1 MGIFGG
7 LHVESNRGSVSGM
20 QAGIVEQS
28 VRTGASREVIE
39 NVSSDKSSSAL
50 QNLSAGDTITG
61 QMISREG
68 DVVQLLLSDETVIQA
83 KLDREMQMQ
92 PGQMIT
98 FTVKTTNNGNIAL
111 APLFTNT
118 TDMKTAAK
126 ALMNAGLSVNDG
138 NMKMVSS
145 MMKEGLPIGRDSLVY
160 MKGQSALFPT
170 ADVTNLVQM
179 HRMGIPMT
187 EQNVE
192 QFSAYKNYEHQVLDA
207 ANHIGELVGDTLG
220 EMVSANPSEAVAFFD
235 TILELMTENNST
247 VAGDAA
253 TMTNLENAYLVND
266 YAASIASD
274 ENNNFMPG
282 EEATK
287 VASDKAQD
295 IAPGNLQNG
304 SSEINAVVTGQVQN
318 ASAQDTD
325 ATIAMLKAIMQQGNT
340 AFMSDEQMGQARATG
355 QPGEAALQETQIHP
369 DGSVMQSGGTNSV
382 QETMEQLLRDLEAY
396 TSQNDTAKQLVEDF
410 ARGNISGADLLKHL
424 KQECKDPA
432 QFRALLSNH
441 GVQKLLGKSLTD
453 AWKLTAEQTSS
464 KTEVKELY
472 RRMEEQ
478 TRQIMDTL
486 QASAKADSPLAS
498 AVTKLQNNL
507 DFMNQLNQMFPY
519 VQLPLSLSGSEA
531 HGELYVYTNK
541 KNLAKENGSVSALLH
556 LDMEHLGTVDVMV
569 RMNSEQHVNTNFMV
583 ASEAV
588 LDLIESHLDELT
600 ARLNKRGYHMET
612 SCSLQEED
620 GSVMDKMIEQDRPIS
635 VISTTAF
642 DARA

>member
-7 LHVESNRGSVSGM
+7 LHVESNRESVSGM
-20 QAGIVEQS
+20 QAGTAEQS

-98 FTVKTTNNGNIAL
+98 FTVKTSNNGTIAL

-235 TILELMTENNST
+235 TILELLTENNST

-266 YAASIASD
+266 DAASLASD
-274 ENNNFMPG
+274 ENNNLMSG
-282 EEATK
+282 AEAAK
-287 VASDKAQD
+287 VASDK
-295 IAPGNLQNG
+295 
-304 SSEINAVVTGQVQN
+304 
-318 ASAQDTD
+318 AQDTD
-325 ATIAMLKAIMQQGNT
+325 ATIAMLKAIMQQGDT
-340 AFMSDEQMGQARATG
+340 TSMPDEQLGQARATG
-355 QPGEAALQETQIHP
+355 QPGEAALQEIQVHP
-369 DGSVMQSGGTNSV
+369 DGNVMQSGGTNSV
-382 QETMEQLLRDLEAY
+382 QETMEQLIRDLEAF
-396 TSQNDTAKQLVEDF
+396 TVQNDAAKSLVEAF
-410 ARGNISGADLLKHL
+410 AKGNISGAELLKHL

-432 QFRALLSNH
+432 QFRALLSNQ

-464 KTEVKELY
+464 KAEVKELY

-486 QASAKADSPLAS
+486 QASAKADSPLAG
-498 AVTKLQNNL
+498 AVTRLQNNL

-541 KNLAKENGSVSALLH
+541 KNLAKENGTVSALLH

-569 RMNSEQHVNTNFMV
+569 RMNSEQYVNTNFMV
-583 ASEAV
+583 ASEEV
-588 LDLIESHLDELT
+588 LDLIEAHLDELT

>member
-20 QAGIVEQS
+20 QAGTAEQS

-98 FTVKTTNNGNIAL
+98 FTVKTSNNGTIAL

-220 EMVSANPSEAVAFFD
+220 EMVSANPSEAVVFFD
-235 TILELMTENNST
+235 TILALLTEKNST

-253 TMTNLENAYLVND
+253 PMTNLENAYLVND
-266 YAASIASD
+266 DAASLASD
-274 ENNNFMPG
+274 ENNNLMSG
-282 EEATK
+282 AEAAK
-287 VASDKAQD
+287 VASDK
-295 IAPGNLQNG
+295 
-304 SSEINAVVTGQVQN
+304 
-318 ASAQDTD
+318 AQDTD
-325 ATIAMLKAIMQQGNT
+325 ATIAMLKAIMQQSDT
-340 AFMSDEQMGQARATG
+340 TSMPDEQLGQARATG

-382 QETMEQLLRDLEAY
+382 QETMEQLIRDLDAFAA
-396 TSQNDTAKQLVEDF
+396 QNDAAKSLVEAF
-410 ARGNISGADLLKHL
+410 AKGNISGAELLKHL

-432 QFRALLSNH
+432 QFRALLSNQ

-464 KTEVKELY
+464 KAEVKELY

-486 QASAKADSPLAS
+486 QASAKADSPLAG
-498 AVTKLQNNL
+498 AVTRLQNNL

-541 KNLAKENGSVSALLH
+541 KNLAKENGTVSALLH

-583 ASEAV
+583 ASEEV
-588 LDLIESHLDELT
+588 LDLIEAHLDELT

>member
-1 MGIFGG
+1 M
-7 LHVESNRGSVSGM
+7 
-20 QAGIVEQS
+20 
-28 VRTGASREVIE
+28 
-39 NVSSDKSSSAL
+39 

-98 FTVKTTNNGNIAL
+98 FTVKTSNNGTIAL

-235 TILELMTENNST
+235 TILELLTESNST

-266 YAASIASD
+266 DAASLASD
-274 ENNNFMPG
+274 ENNNLMSG
-282 EEATK
+282 AEAAK
-287 VASDKAQD
+287 VASDK
-295 IAPGNLQNG
+295 
-304 SSEINAVVTGQVQN
+304 
-318 ASAQDTD
+318 AQDTD
-325 ATIAMLKAIMQQGNT
+325 ATIAMLKAIMQQGDT
-340 AFMSDEQMGQARATG
+340 TSMPDEQLGQARATG

-382 QETMEQLLRDLEAY
+382 QETMEQLIRDLDAFTE
-396 TSQNDTAKQLVEDF
+396 QN
-410 ARGNISGADLLKHL
+410 
-424 KQECKDPA
+424 
-432 QFRALLSNH
+432 
-441 GVQKLLGKSLTD
+441 
-453 AWKLTAEQTSS
+453 
-464 KTEVKELY
+464 
-472 RRMEEQ
+472 
-478 TRQIMDTL
+478 
-486 QASAKADSPLAS
+486 
-498 AVTKLQNNL
+498 
-507 DFMNQLNQMFPY
+507 
-519 VQLPLSLSGSEA
+519 
-531 HGELYVYTNK
+531 
-541 KNLAKENGSVSALLH
+541 
-556 LDMEHLGTVDVMV
+556 
-569 RMNSEQHVNTNFMV
+569 
-583 ASEAV
+583 
-588 LDLIESHLDELT
+588 
-600 ARLNKRGYHMET
+600 
-612 SCSLQEED
+612 
-620 GSVMDKMIEQDRPIS
+620 
-635 VISTTAF
+635 
-642 DARA
+642 

>member
-20 QAGIVEQS
+20 QAGTAEQS

-98 FTVKTTNNGNIAL
+98 FTVKTSNNGTIAL

-235 TILELMTENNST
+235 AILELLTESNST

-253 TMTNLENAYLVND
+253 PMTNLENAYLVND
-266 YAASIASD
+266 DAASLASD
-274 ENNNFMPG
+274 ENNNLMSG
-282 EEATK
+282 AEAAK
-287 VASDKAQD
+287 VASDK
-295 IAPGNLQNG
+295 
-304 SSEINAVVTGQVQN
+304 
-318 ASAQDTD
+318 AQDTD
-325 ATIAMLKAIMQQGNT
+325 ATIAMLKAIMQQGDT
-340 AFMSDEQMGQARATG
+340 TSMPDEQLGQARATG
-355 QPGEAALQETQIHP
+355 QPGEATLQETQIHP

-382 QETMEQLLRDLEAY
+382 QETMEQLIRDLDAF
-396 TSQNDTAKQLVEDF
+396 TAQNDAAKSLVEAF
-410 ARGNISGADLLKHL
+410 AKGNISGAELLKHL

-432 QFRALLSNH
+432 QFRALLSNQ

-464 KTEVKELY
+464 KAEVKELY

-486 QASAKADSPLAS
+486 QAGAKADSPLAG
-498 AVTKLQNNL
+498 AVTRLQNNL

-519 VQLPLSLSGSEA
+519 VQLPLSLSGSDA

-541 KNLAKENGSVSALLH
+541 KNLAKENGTVSALLH

-583 ASEAV
+583 ASEEV
-588 LDLIESHLDELT
+588 LDLIEAHLDELT

>member
-20 QAGIVEQS
+20 QAGTVEQS
-28 VRTGASREVIE
+28 VRTGASREVVE

-98 FTVKTTNNGNIAL
+98 FTVKTSNNGTIAL

-235 TILELMTENNST
+235 TILELLTESNST

-266 YAASIASD
+266 DAASLASD
-274 ENNNFMPG
+274 ENNNLMSG
-282 EEATK
+282 AEAAK
-287 VASDKAQD
+287 VASDK
-295 IAPGNLQNG
+295 
-304 SSEINAVVTGQVQN
+304 
-318 ASAQDTD
+318 AQDTD
-325 ATIAMLKAIMQQGNT
+325 ATIAMLKAIMQQGDT
-340 AFMSDEQMGQARATG
+340 TSMPDEQLGQARATG
-355 QPGEAALQETQIHP
+355 QPGEATLQETQIHP

-382 QETMEQLLRDLEAY
+382 QETMEQLIRDLEAF
-396 TSQNDTAKQLVEDF
+396 TAQNDAAKSLVEAF
-410 ARGNISGADLLKHL
+410 AKGNISGAELLKHL

-432 QFRALLSNH
+432 QFRALLSNQ

-464 KTEVKELY
+464 KAEVKELY

-486 QASAKADSPLAS
+486 QASAKADSPLAG
-498 AVTKLQNNL
+498 AVTRLQNNL

-519 VQLPLSLSGSEA
+519 VQLPLSLSGSDA

-541 KNLAKENGSVSALLH
+541 KNLAKENGTVSALLH

-583 ASEAV
+583 ASEEV
-588 LDLIESHLDELT
+588 LDLIEAHLDELT

>member
-20 QAGIVEQS
+20 QAGTAEQS

-98 FTVKTTNNGNIAL
+98 FTVKTSNNGTIAL

-235 TILELMTENNST
+235 AILELLTESNST

-253 TMTNLENAYLVND
+253 PMTNLENAYLVND
-266 YAASIASD
+266 DAASLASD
-274 ENNNFMPG
+274 ENNNLMSG
-282 EEATK
+282 AEAAK
-287 VASDKAQD
+287 VASDK
-295 IAPGNLQNG
+295 
-304 SSEINAVVTGQVQN
+304 
-318 ASAQDTD
+318 AQDTD
-325 ATIAMLKAIMQQGNT
+325 ATIAMLKAIMQQGDT
-340 AFMSDEQMGQARATG
+340 TSMPDEQLGQARETG
-355 QPGEAALQETQIHP
+355 QPGEATLQETQIHP

-382 QETMEQLLRDLEAY
+382 QETMEQLIRDLEAF
-396 TSQNDTAKQLVEDF
+396 TAQNDAAKSLVEAF
-410 ARGNISGADLLKHL
+410 AKGNISGAELLKHL

-432 QFRALLSNH
+432 QFRALLSNQ

-464 KTEVKELY
+464 KAEVKELY

-486 QASAKADSPLAS
+486 QASAKADSPLAG
-498 AVTKLQNNL
+498 AVTRLQNNL

-541 KNLAKENGSVSALLH
+541 KNLAKENGTVSALLH

-583 ASEAV
+583 ASEEV
-588 LDLIESHLDELT
+588 LDLIEAHLDELT

>member
-20 QAGIVEQS
+20 QAGTAEQS

-98 FTVKTTNNGNIAL
+98 FTVKTSNNGTIAL

-235 TILELMTENNST
+235 AILALLTEKNST

-253 TMTNLENAYLVND
+253 PMTNLENAYLVND
-266 YAASIASD
+266 DAASLASD
-274 ENNNFMPG
+274 ENNNLMSG
-282 EEATK
+282 AEAAK
-287 VASDKAQD
+287 VASDK
-295 IAPGNLQNG
+295 
-304 SSEINAVVTGQVQN
+304 
-318 ASAQDTD
+318 AQDTD
-325 ATIAMLKAIMQQGNT
+325 ATIAMLKAIMQQGDT
-340 AFMSDEQMGQARATG
+340 TSMPDEQLGQARATG
-355 QPGEAALQETQIHP
+355 QPGEATLQETQIHP

-382 QETMEQLLRDLEAY
+382 QETMEQLIRDFEAF
-396 TSQNDTAKQLVEDF
+396 TVQNDAAKSLVEAF
-410 ARGNISGADLLKHL
+410 AKGNISGAELLKHL
-424 KQECKDPA
+424 NQECKDPA
-432 QFRALLSNH
+432 QFRALISNQ

-464 KTEVKELY
+464 KAEVKELY

-486 QASAKADSPLAS
+486 QAGAKADSPLAG
-498 AVTKLQNNL
+498 AVTRLQNNL

-519 VQLPLSLSGSEA
+519 VQLPLSLSGSDA

-541 KNLAKENGSVSALLH
+541 KNLAKENGTVSALLH

-583 ASEAV
+583 ASEEV
-588 LDLIESHLDELT
+588 LDLIEAHLDELT

>member
-20 QAGIVEQS
+20 QAGTAEQS

-83 KLDREMQMQ
+83 KLDREMQML

-98 FTVKTTNNGNIAL
+98 FTVKTSNNGTIAL

-220 EMVSANPSEAVAFFD
+220 EMVSANPSEAVVFFD
-235 TILELMTENNST
+235 TILALLTEKNST

-253 TMTNLENAYLVND
+253 PMTNLENAYLVND
-266 YAASIASD
+266 DAASLASD
-274 ENNNFMPG
+274 ENNNLISG
-282 EEATK
+282 AEAAK
-287 VASDKAQD
+287 VASDK
-295 IAPGNLQNG
+295 
-304 SSEINAVVTGQVQN
+304 
-318 ASAQDTD
+318 AQDTD
-325 ATIAMLKAIMQQGNT
+325 ATIAMLKAIMQQGDT
-340 AFMSDEQMGQARATG
+340 TSMPDEQLGQARATG
-355 QPGEAALQETQIHP
+355 QPGEATSQETQIHP

-382 QETMEQLLRDLEAY
+382 QETMEQLIRDLEAF
-396 TSQNDTAKQLVEDF
+396 TVQNDAAKSLVEAF
-410 ARGNISGADLLKHL
+410 AKGNISGAELLKHL

-432 QFRALLSNH
+432 QFRALLSNQ

-464 KTEVKELY
+464 KAEVKELY

-486 QASAKADSPLAS
+486 QASAKADSPLAG
-498 AVTKLQNNL
+498 AVTRLQNNL

-541 KNLAKENGSVSALLH
+541 KNLAKENGTVSALLH

-569 RMNSEQHVNTNFMV
+569 RMNSEQYVNTNFMV
-583 ASEAV
+583 ASEEV
-588 LDLIESHLDELT
+588 LDLIEAHLDELT

>member
-20 QAGIVEQS
+20 QAGTVEQP

-98 FTVKTTNNGNIAL
+98 FTVKTSNNGTIAL

-179 HRMGIPMT
+179 HRMGIPLT

-253 TMTNLENAYLVND
+253 PMTNLENAYLVND
-266 YAASIASD
+266 DAASLASD
-274 ENNNFMPG
+274 ENNNLMSG
-282 EEATK
+282 AEAAK
-287 VASDKAQD
+287 VASDK
-295 IAPGNLQNG
+295 
-304 SSEINAVVTGQVQN
+304 
-318 ASAQDTD
+318 AQDTD
-325 ATIAMLKAIMQQGNT
+325 ATIAMLKAIMQQGDT
-340 AFMSDEQMGQARATG
+340 TSMPDEQLGQARAMG
-355 QPGEAALQETQIHP
+355 QPGEATLQETQIHP

-382 QETMEQLLRDLEAY
+382 QETMEQLIRDLEAF
-396 TSQNDTAKQLVEDF
+396 TAQNDAAKSLVEAF
-410 ARGNISGADLLKHL
+410 AKGNISGAELLKHL
-424 KQECKDPA
+424 NQECKDPA
-432 QFRALLSNH
+432 QFRALLSNQ

-464 KTEVKELY
+464 KAEVKELY

-486 QASAKADSPLAS
+486 QASAKADSPLAG
-498 AVTKLQNNL
+498 AVTRLQNNL

-541 KNLAKENGSVSALLH
+541 KNLAKENGTVSALLH

>member
-20 QAGIVEQS
+20 QAGTAEQS

-98 FTVKTTNNGNIAL
+98 FTVKTSNNGTIAL

-235 TILELMTENNST
+235 AILELLTESNST

-266 YAASIASD
+266 DAASLASD
-274 ENNNFMPG
+274 ENNNLMSG
-282 EEATK
+282 AEAAK
-287 VASDKAQD
+287 VASDK
-295 IAPGNLQNG
+295 
-304 SSEINAVVTGQVQN
+304 
-318 ASAQDTD
+318 AQDTD
-325 ATIAMLKAIMQQGNT
+325 ATIAMLKAIMQQGDT
-340 AFMSDEQMGQARATG
+340 TSMPDEQLGQARATG
-355 QPGEAALQETQIHP
+355 QPGEAALQETQVHP
-369 DGSVMQSGGTNSV
+369 DSVMQSGGTNSV
-382 QETMEQLLRDLEAY
+382 QETMEQLIRDLEAF
-396 TSQNDTAKQLVEDF
+396 TVQNDAAKSLVEAF
-410 ARGNISGADLLKHL
+410 AKGNISGAELLKHL

-432 QFRALLSNH
+432 QFRALLSNQ

-464 KTEVKELY
+464 KAEVKELY

-486 QASAKADSPLAS
+486 QAGAKADSPLAG
-498 AVTKLQNNL
+498 AVTRLQNNL

-541 KNLAKENGSVSALLH
+541 KNLAKENGTVSALLH

-583 ASEAV
+583 ASEEV
-588 LDLIESHLDELT
+588 LDLIEAHLDELT

>member
-20 QAGIVEQS
+20 QAGTAEQS

-98 FTVKTTNNGNIAL
+98 FTVKTSNNGTIAL

-235 TILELMTENNST
+235 AILELLTEKNST

-253 TMTNLENAYLVND
+253 PMTNLENAYLVND
-266 YAASIASD
+266 DAASLASD
-274 ENNNFMPG
+274 ENNNLMSG
-282 EEATK
+282 AEAAK
-287 VASDKAQD
+287 VASDK
-295 IAPGNLQNG
+295 
-304 SSEINAVVTGQVQN
+304 
-318 ASAQDTD
+318 AQDTD
-325 ATIAMLKAIMQQGNT
+325 ATIAMLKAIMQQGDT
-340 AFMSDEQMGQARATG
+340 TSMPDEQLGQARATG
-355 QPGEAALQETQIHP
+355 QPGEATLQETQIHP

-382 QETMEQLLRDLEAY
+382 QETMEQLIRDLDAFAA
-396 TSQNDTAKQLVEDF
+396 QNDAAKSLVEAF
-410 ARGNISGADLLKHL
+410 AKGNISGAELLKHL

-432 QFRALLSNH
+432 QFRALLSNQ

-464 KTEVKELY
+464 KAEVKELY

-486 QASAKADSPLAS
+486 QASAKADSPLAG
-498 AVTKLQNNL
+498 AVTRLQNNL

-541 KNLAKENGSVSALLH
+541 KNLAKENGTVSALLH

-569 RMNSEQHVNTNFMV
+569 RMNSEQYVNTNFMV
-583 ASEAV
+583 ASEEV
-588 LDLIESHLDELT
+588 LDLIEAHLDELT

>member
-20 QAGIVEQS
+20 QAGTAEQS

-98 FTVKTTNNGNIAL
+98 FTVKTSNNGTIAL

-235 TILELMTENNST
+235 AILELLTEKNST

-253 TMTNLENAYLVND
+253 PMTNLENAYLVND
-266 YAASIASD
+266 DAASLASD
-274 ENNNFMPG
+274 ENNNLMSG
-282 EEATK
+282 AEAAK
-287 VASDKAQD
+287 VASDK
-295 IAPGNLQNG
+295 
-304 SSEINAVVTGQVQN
+304 
-318 ASAQDTD
+318 AQDTD
-325 ATIAMLKAIMQQGNT
+325 ATIAMLKAIMQQGDT
-340 AFMSDEQMGQARATG
+340 TSMPDEQLGQARATG

-382 QETMEQLLRDLEAY
+382 QETMEQLIRDLDAF
-396 TSQNDTAKQLVEDF
+396 TAQNDAAKSLVEAF
-410 ARGNISGADLLKHL
+410 AKGNISGAELLKHL

-432 QFRALLSNH
+432 QFRALLSNQ

-464 KTEVKELY
+464 KAEVKELY

-486 QASAKADSPLAS
+486 QASAKADSPLAG
-498 AVTKLQNNL
+498 AVTRLQNNL

-541 KNLAKENGSVSALLH
+541 KNLAKENGTVSALLH

-569 RMNSEQHVNTNFMV
+569 RMNSEQYVNTNFMV
-583 ASEAV
+583 ASEEV
-588 LDLIESHLDELT
+588 LDLIEAHLDELT

>member
-20 QAGIVEQS
+20 QAGTAEQS

-98 FTVKTTNNGNIAL
+98 FTVKTSNNGTIAL

-220 EMVSANPSEAVAFFD
+220 EMVSANLSEAVAFFD
-235 TILELMTENNST
+235 AILELLTESNST

-253 TMTNLENAYLVND
+253 PMTNLENAYLVND
-266 YAASIASD
+266 DAASLASD
-274 ENNNFMPG
+274 ENNNLMSG
-282 EEATK
+282 AEAAK
-287 VASDKAQD
+287 VASDK
-295 IAPGNLQNG
+295 
-304 SSEINAVVTGQVQN
+304 
-318 ASAQDTD
+318 AQDTD
-325 ATIAMLKAIMQQGNT
+325 ATIAMLKAIMQQGDT
-340 AFMSDEQMGQARATG
+340 TSMPDEQLGQARATG
-355 QPGEAALQETQIHP
+355 QPGEATLQETQIHP

-382 QETMEQLLRDLEAY
+382 QETMEQLIRDLVAF
-396 TSQNDTAKQLVEDF
+396 TAQNDAAKSLVEAF
-410 ARGNISGADLLKHL
+410 AKGNISGAELLKHL

-432 QFRALLSNH
+432 QFRALLSNQ

-464 KTEVKELY
+464 KAEVKELY

-486 QASAKADSPLAS
+486 QAGAKADSPLAG
-498 AVTKLQNNL
+498 AVTRLQNNL

-541 KNLAKENGSVSALLH
+541 KNLAKENGTVSALLH

-569 RMNSEQHVNTNFMV
+569 RMNSEQYVNTNFMV
-583 ASEAV
+583 ASEEV
-588 LDLIESHLDELT
+588 LDLIEAHLDELT

>member
-20 QAGIVEQS
+20 QAGTAEQS

-98 FTVKTTNNGNIAL
+98 FTVKTSNNGTIAL

-235 TILELMTENNST
+235 AILELLMEKNST

-253 TMTNLENAYLVND
+253 PMTNLENAYLVND
-266 YAASIASD
+266 DAASLASD
-274 ENNNFMPG
+274 ENNNLMSG
-282 EEATK
+282 AEAAK
-287 VASDKAQD
+287 VASDK
-295 IAPGNLQNG
+295 
-304 SSEINAVVTGQVQN
+304 
-318 ASAQDTD
+318 AQDTD
-325 ATIAMLKAIMQQGNT
+325 ATIAMLKAIMQQGDT
-340 AFMSDEQMGQARATG
+340 TSMPDEQLGQARATG

-382 QETMEQLLRDLEAY
+382 QETMEQLIRDLDAF
-396 TSQNDTAKQLVEDF
+396 TAQNDAAKSLVEAF
-410 ARGNISGADLLKHL
+410 AKGNISGAELLKHL

-432 QFRALLSNH
+432 QFRALLSNQ

-464 KTEVKELY
+464 KAEVKELY

-486 QASAKADSPLAS
+486 QAGAKADSPLAG
-498 AVTKLQNNL
+498 AVTRLQNNL

-519 VQLPLSLSGSEA
+519 VQLPLSLSGSDA

-541 KNLAKENGSVSALLH
+541 KNLAKENGMVSALLH

-583 ASEAV
+583 ASEEV
-588 LDLIESHLDELT
+588 LDLIEAHLDELT

>member
-1 MGIFGG
+1 MGILGG
-7 LHVESNRGSVSGM
+7 IHTESHTVSMGTTNPGSL
-20 QAGIVEQS
+20 EQS
-28 VRTGASREVIE
+28 ADIRNSQGVFDPASAE
-39 NVSSDKSSSAL
+39 KAQAL
-50 QNLSAGDTITG
+50 LRNLSSGDTITG
-61 QMISREG
+61 QMIAREG

-92 PGQMIT
+92 PGQLIT
-98 FTVKTTNNGNIAL
+98 FTVKNTSNGNIAL

-126 ALMNAGLSVNDG
+126 ALMNAGLSVNNG

-145 MMKEGLPIGRDSLVY
+145 MMEEGMPIGRDSLVY
-160 MKGQSALFPT
+160 MKGRSALFST

-192 QFSAYKNYEHQVLDA
+192 QFSAYKNYEHQILDA
-207 ANHIGELVGDTLG
+207 ANHIGELVSDTLG
-220 EMVSANPSEAVAFFD
+220 EMVSSNPSEALVFFD
-235 TILELMTENNST
+235 TIL
-247 VAGDAA
+247 D
-253 TMTNLENAYLVND
+253 LV
-266 YAASIASD
+266 
-274 ENNNFMPG
+274 MG
-282 EEATK
+282 K
-287 VASDKAQD
+287 
-295 IAPGNLQNG
+295 GNLISGEDTVFAGEGQGVEVTWQN
-304 SSEINAVVTGQVQN
+304 ELAQN
-318 ASAQDTD
+318 ADARNATAQNTD
-325 ATIAMLKAIMQQGNT
+325 ATLAMLKKLMGENDSVAMLDNLMGSEGKEGKQGELSLQGELT
-340 AFMSDEQMGQARATG
+340 HQA
-355 QPGEAALQETQIHP
+355 
-369 DGSVMQSGGTNSV
+369 GSVMESGVSDKTQGLIGQLIQDLEVYTGQNAASK
-382 QETMEQLLRDLEAY
+382 QLLEAF
-396 TSQNDTAKQLVEDF
+396 AK
-410 ARGNISGADLLKHL
+410 GNFSGAKLLKNL
-424 KQECKDPA
+424 QQECKDPE
-432 QFRALLSNH
+432 QLKELLSNK
-441 GVQKLLGKSLTD
+441 GVQKLLGKALTD

-464 KTEVKELY
+464 KAEVKELY

-486 QASAKADSPLAS
+486 QAGAKADSPLAN
-498 AVTKLQNNL
+498 AVNRLQNNL

-541 KNLAKENGSVSALLH
+541 KNLAKENGAVSALLH

-583 ASEAV
+583 ESEEV
-588 LDLIESHLDELT
+588 LDLIEAHLDELT

-612 SCSLQEED
+612 SCSLQED
-620 GSVMDKMIEQDRPIS
+620 GGSVMDKMIEQDRPIS

>member
-1 MGIFGG
+1 MGILGG
-7 LHVESNRGSVSGM
+7 IHTESHTVSMGTTNPGSL
-20 QAGIVEQS
+20 EQS
-28 VRTGASREVIE
+28 ADIRNSQGVFDPASAEKAQVLLR
-39 NVSSDKSSSAL
+39 
-50 QNLSAGDTITG
+50 NLSSGDTITG
-61 QMISREG
+61 QMIAREG

-92 PGQMIT
+92 PGQLIT
-98 FTVKTTNNGNIAL
+98 FTVKNTSNGNIAL

-126 ALMNAGLSVNDG
+126 ALMNAGLSVNNG

-145 MMKEGLPIGRDSLVY
+145 MMEEGMPIGRDSLVY
-160 MKGQSALFPT
+160 MKGQSALFST

-192 QFSAYKNYEHQVLDA
+192 QFSAYKNYEHQILDA
-207 ANHIGELVGDTLG
+207 ANHIGELVSDTLG
-220 EMVSANPSEAVAFFD
+220 EMVSSNPSEALVFFD
-235 TILELMTENNST
+235 TIL
-247 VAGDAA
+247 D
-253 TMTNLENAYLVND
+253 LVT
-266 YAASIASD
+266 
-274 ENNNFMPG
+274 G
-282 EEATK
+282 K
-287 VASDKAQD
+287 
-295 IAPGNLQNG
+295 GNLISGEDTVSAGEGQGVDVTWQN
-304 SSEINAVVTGQVQN
+304 ELAQN
-318 ASAQDTD
+318 ADARNATAQNTD
-325 ATIAMLKAIMQQGNT
+325 ATLAMLKKLMGENDSVAMLDNLMGSEGKEGKQGELSLQGELT
-340 AFMSDEQMGQARATG
+340 HQA
-355 QPGEAALQETQIHP
+355 
-369 DGSVMQSGGTNSV
+369 GSVMESGVSDKTQGLIGQLIQDLEVYTGQNAASK
-382 QETMEQLLRDLEAY
+382 QLLEAF
-396 TSQNDTAKQLVEDF
+396 AK
-410 ARGNISGADLLKHL
+410 GNFSGAKLLKHL
-424 KQECKDPA
+424 QQECKDPE
-432 QFRALLSNH
+432 QLKELLSNK
-441 GVQKLLGKSLTD
+441 GVQKLLGKALTD

-464 KTEVKELY
+464 KAEVKELY

-486 QASAKADSPLAS
+486 QAGAKADSPLAN
-498 AVTKLQNNL
+498 AVNRLQNNL

-541 KNLAKENGSVSALLH
+541 KNLAKENGAVSALLH

-583 ASEAV
+583 ESEEV
-588 LDLIESHLDELT
+588 LDLIEAHLDELT

-612 SCSLQEED
+612 SCSLQED
-620 GSVMDKMIEQDRPIS
+620 SSSVMDKMIEQDRPIS

>member
-20 QAGIVEQS
+20 QAGTAEQS

-98 FTVKTTNNGNIAL
+98 FTVKTSNNGTIAL

-235 TILELMTENNST
+235 TILELLTENNST

-266 YAASIASD
+266 DAASLASD
-274 ENNNFMPG
+274 ENNNLMSG
-282 EEATK
+282 AEAAK
-287 VASDKAQD
+287 VASDK
-295 IAPGNLQNG
+295 
-304 SSEINAVVTGQVQN
+304 
-318 ASAQDTD
+318 AQDTD
-325 ATIAMLKAIMQQGNT
+325 ATIAMLKAIMQQGDT
-340 AFMSDEQMGQARATG
+340 TSMPDEQLGQARATG
-355 QPGEAALQETQIHP
+355 QPGEAALQEIQVHP
-369 DGSVMQSGGTNSV
+369 DGNVMQSGGTNSV
-382 QETMEQLLRDLEAY
+382 QETMEQLIRDLEAF
-396 TSQNDTAKQLVEDF
+396 TVQNDAAKSLVEAF
-410 ARGNISGADLLKHL
+410 AKGNISGAELLKHL

-432 QFRALLSNH
+432 QFRALLSNQ

-464 KTEVKELY
+464 KAEVKELY

-498 AVTKLQNNL
+498 AVTRLQNNL

-541 KNLAKENGSVSALLH
+541 KNLAKENGTVSALLH

-569 RMNSEQHVNTNFMV
+569 RMNSEQYVNTNFMV
-583 ASEAV
+583 ASEEV
-588 LDLIESHLDELT
+588 LDLIEAHLDELT

>member
-7 LHVESNRGSVSGM
+7 LHVESNRESVSGM
-20 QAGIVEQS
+20 QAGTAEQS

-39 NVSSDKSSSAL
+39 TVSSDKSSSAL

-98 FTVKTTNNGNIAL
+98 FTVKTSNNGTIAL

-160 MKGQSALFPT
+160 MKGQSVLFPT

-235 TILELMTENNST
+235 TILELLTEKNST

-266 YAASIASD
+266 DAASLASD
-274 ENNNFMPG
+274 ENNNLMSG
-282 EEATK
+282 AEAAK
-287 VASDKAQD
+287 VASDK
-295 IAPGNLQNG
+295 
-304 SSEINAVVTGQVQN
+304 
-318 ASAQDTD
+318 AQDTD
-325 ATIAMLKAIMQQGNT
+325 ATIAMLKAIMQQGDT
-340 AFMSDEQMGQARATG
+340 TSMPDEQLGQARATG
-355 QPGEAALQETQIHP
+355 QPGEAALQEIQVHT
-369 DGSVMQSGGTNSV
+369 DGNVMQSGGTNSV
-382 QETMEQLLRDLEAY
+382 QETMEQLIRDLEAF
-396 TSQNDTAKQLVEDF
+396 TVQNDAAKSLVEAF
-410 ARGNISGADLLKHL
+410 AKGNISGAELLKHL

-432 QFRALLSNH
+432 QFRALLSNQ

-464 KTEVKELY
+464 KAEVKELY

-486 QASAKADSPLAS
+486 QASAKADSPLAG
-498 AVTKLQNNL
+498 AVTRLQNNL

-541 KNLAKENGSVSALLH
+541 KNLAKENGTVSALLH

-569 RMNSEQHVNTNFMV
+569 RMNSEQYVNTNFMV
-583 ASEAV
+583 ASEEV
-588 LDLIESHLDELT
+588 LDLIEAHLDELT

>member
-20 QAGIVEQS
+20 QAGTAEQS

-39 NVSSDKSSSAL
+39 TVSSDKSSSAL

-83 KLDREMQMQ
+83 KLDREMQML

-98 FTVKTTNNGNIAL
+98 FTVKTSNNGTIAL

-235 TILELMTENNST
+235 TILELLTEKNST

-266 YAASIASD
+266 DAASLASD
-274 ENNNFMPG
+274 ENNNLMSG
-282 EEATK
+282 AEAAK
-287 VASDKAQD
+287 VASDK
-295 IAPGNLQNG
+295 
-304 SSEINAVVTGQVQN
+304 
-318 ASAQDTD
+318 AQDTD
-325 ATIAMLKAIMQQGNT
+325 ATIAMLKAIMQQGDT
-340 AFMSDEQMGQARATG
+340 TSMPDEQLGQARATG
-355 QPGEAALQETQIHP
+355 QPGEAALQEIQVHP
-369 DGSVMQSGGTNSV
+369 DGNVMQSGGTNSV
-382 QETMEQLLRDLEAY
+382 QETMEQLIRDLEAF
-396 TSQNDTAKQLVEDF
+396 TVQNDAAKSLVEAF
-410 ARGNISGADLLKHL
+410 AKGNISGAELLKHL

-432 QFRALLSNH
+432 QFRAL
-441 GVQKLLGKSLTD
+441 
-453 AWKLTAEQTSS
+453 
-464 KTEVKELY
+464 
-472 RRMEEQ
+472 
-478 TRQIMDTL
+478 
-486 QASAKADSPLAS
+486 
-498 AVTKLQNNL
+498 
-507 DFMNQLNQMFPY
+507 
-519 VQLPLSLSGSEA
+519 
-531 HGELYVYTNK
+531 
-541 KNLAKENGSVSALLH
+541 
-556 LDMEHLGTVDVMV
+556 
-569 RMNSEQHVNTNFMV
+569 
-583 ASEAV
+583 
-588 LDLIESHLDELT
+588 
-600 ARLNKRGYHMET
+600 
-612 SCSLQEED
+612 
-620 GSVMDKMIEQDRPIS
+620 
-635 VISTTAF
+635 
-642 DARA
+642 

>member
-20 QAGIVEQS
+20 QAGTVEQS

-98 FTVKTTNNGNIAL
+98 FTVKTSNNGTIAL

-220 EMVSANPSEAVAFFD
+220 EMVSANTSEAVAFFD
-235 TILELMTENNST
+235 TILELLTETNST

-253 TMTNLENAYLVND
+253 PMTNLENAYLVND
-266 YAASIASD
+266 DAASLASD
-274 ENNNFMPG
+274 ENNNLMSG
-282 EEATK
+282 AEAAK
-287 VASDKAQD
+287 VASDK
-295 IAPGNLQNG
+295 
-304 SSEINAVVTGQVQN
+304 
-318 ASAQDTD
+318 AQDTD
-325 ATIAMLKAIMQQGNT
+325 ATIAMLKAIMQQGDT
-340 AFMSDEQMGQARATG
+340 TSMPDEQLGQARATG

-382 QETMEQLLRDLEAY
+382 QETMKQLIRALEAF
-396 TSQNDTAKQLVEDF
+396 TAQNDAAKSLVEAF
-410 ARGNISGADLLKHL
+410 AKGNISGAELLKHL
-424 KQECKDPA
+424 NQECKDPA
-432 QFRALLSNH
+432 QFRALLSNQ

-464 KTEVKELY
+464 KAEVKELY

-486 QASAKADSPLAS
+486 QAGAKADSPLAG
-498 AVTKLQNNL
+498 AVTRLQNNL

-519 VQLPLSLSGSEA
+519 VQLPLSLSGSDA

-541 KNLAKENGSVSALLH
+541 KNLAKENGTVSALLH

-583 ASEAV
+583 ASEEV
-588 LDLIESHLDELT
+588 LDLIEAHLDELT

>member
-7 LHVESNRGSVSGM
+7 LHVESNRESVSGM
-20 QAGIVEQS
+20 QAGTAEQS

-39 NVSSDKSSSAL
+39 TVSSDKSSSAL

-98 FTVKTTNNGNIAL
+98 FTVKTSNNGTIAL

-235 TILELMTENNST
+235 TILELLTENNST

-266 YAASIASD
+266 DAASLASD
-274 ENNNFMPG
+274 ENNNLMSG
-282 EEATK
+282 AEAAK
-287 VASDKAQD
+287 VASDK
-295 IAPGNLQNG
+295 
-304 SSEINAVVTGQVQN
+304 
-318 ASAQDTD
+318 AQDTD
-325 ATIAMLKAIMQQGNT
+325 ATIAMLKAIMQQGDT
-340 AFMSDEQMGQARATG
+340 TSMPDEQLGQARATG
-355 QPGEAALQETQIHP
+355 QPGEAALQEIQVHP
-369 DGSVMQSGGTNSV
+369 DGNVMQSGGTNSV
-382 QETMEQLLRDLEAY
+382 QETMEQLIRDLEAF
-396 TSQNDTAKQLVEDF
+396 TVQNDAAKSLVEAF
-410 ARGNISGADLLKHL
+410 AKGNISGVELLKHL

-432 QFRALLSNH
+432 QFRALLSNQ

-464 KTEVKELY
+464 KAEVKELY

-486 QASAKADSPLAS
+486 QASAKADSPLAG
-498 AVTKLQNNL
+498 AVTRLQNNL

-541 KNLAKENGSVSALLH
+541 KNLAKENGTVSALLH

-569 RMNSEQHVNTNFMV
+569 RMNSEQYVNTNFMV
-583 ASEAV
+583 ASEEV
-588 LDLIESHLDELT
+588 LDLIEAHLDELT

>member
-20 QAGIVEQS
+20 QAGTAEQS

-98 FTVKTTNNGNIAL
+98 FTVKTSNNGTIAL

-160 MKGQSALFPT
+160 MKGQSVLFPT

-235 TILELMTENNST
+235 AILELLTESNST

-253 TMTNLENAYLVND
+253 PMTNLENAYLVND
-266 YAASIASD
+266 DAASLASD
-274 ENNNFMPG
+274 ENNNLMSG
-282 EEATK
+282 AEAAK
-287 VASDKAQD
+287 VASDK
-295 IAPGNLQNG
+295 
-304 SSEINAVVTGQVQN
+304 
-318 ASAQDTD
+318 AQDTD
-325 ATIAMLKAIMQQGNT
+325 ATIAMLKAIMQQGDT
-340 AFMSDEQMGQARATG
+340 TSMPDEQLGQARATG

-369 DGSVMQSGGTNSV
+369 DGSVMHSGGTNSV
-382 QETMEQLLRDLEAY
+382 QETMEQLIRDLDAFAA
-396 TSQNDTAKQLVEDF
+396 QNDAAKSLVEAF
-410 ARGNISGADLLKHL
+410 AKGNISGAELLKHL

-432 QFRALLSNH
+432 QFRALLSNQ

-464 KTEVKELY
+464 KAEVKELY

-486 QASAKADSPLAS
+486 QAGAKADSPLAG
-498 AVTKLQNNL
+498 AVTRLQNNL

-519 VQLPLSLSGSEA
+519 VQLPLALSGSEA

-541 KNLAKENGSVSALLH
+541 KNLAKENGTVSALLH

-583 ASEAV
+583 ASEEV
-588 LDLIESHLDELT
+588 LDLIEAHLDELT

>member
-20 QAGIVEQS
+20 QAGTAEQS

-98 FTVKTTNNGNIAL
+98 FTVKTSNNGTIAL

-235 TILELMTENNST
+235 TILELLTESNST

-266 YAASIASD
+266 DAASLASD
-274 ENNNFMPG
+274 ENNNLMSG
-282 EEATK
+282 AEAAK
-287 VASDKAQD
+287 VASDK
-295 IAPGNLQNG
+295 
-304 SSEINAVVTGQVQN
+304 
-318 ASAQDTD
+318 AQDTD
-325 ATIAMLKAIMQQGNT
+325 ATIAMLKAIMQQGDT
-340 AFMSDEQMGQARATG
+340 TSMPDEQLGQARATG
-355 QPGEAALQETQIHP
+355 QPGEATLQETQIHP

-382 QETMEQLLRDLEAY
+382 QETMEQLIRDLDAF
-396 TSQNDTAKQLVEDF
+396 TAQNDAAKSLVEAF
-410 ARGNISGADLLKHL
+410 AKGNISGAELLKHL

-432 QFRALLSNH
+432 QFRALLSNQ

-453 AWKLTAEQTSS
+453 AWKLTAEQISS
-464 KTEVKELY
+464 KAEVKELY

-486 QASAKADSPLAS
+486 QAGAKADSPLAG
-498 AVTKLQNNL
+498 AVTRLQNNL

-541 KNLAKENGSVSALLH
+541 KNLAKENGTVSALLH

-583 ASEAV
+583 ASEEV
-588 LDLIESHLDELT
+588 LDLIEAHLDELT

>member
-20 QAGIVEQS
+20 QAGTAEQS

-92 PGQMIT
+92 PGKMIT
-98 FTVKTTNNGNIAL
+98 FTVKTSNNGTIAL

-170 ADVTNLVQM
+170 ANVTNLVQM

-235 TILELMTENNST
+235 AILELLTEKNST

-253 TMTNLENAYLVND
+253 PMTNLENAYLVND
-266 YAASIASD
+266 DAASLASD
-274 ENNNFMPG
+274 ENNNLMSG
-282 EEATK
+282 AEAAK
-287 VASDKAQD
+287 VASDK
-295 IAPGNLQNG
+295 
-304 SSEINAVVTGQVQN
+304 
-318 ASAQDTD
+318 AQDTD
-325 ATIAMLKAIMQQGNT
+325 ATIAMLKAIMQQSDT
-340 AFMSDEQMGQARATG
+340 TSMPDEQLGQARATG

-369 DGSVMQSGGTNSV
+369 DGSVMHSGGTNSV
-382 QETMEQLLRDLEAY
+382 QETMEQLIRDLDAFAA
-396 TSQNDTAKQLVEDF
+396 QNDAAKSLVEAF
-410 ARGNISGADLLKHL
+410 AKGNISGAELLKHL

-432 QFRALLSNH
+432 QFRALLSNQ

-464 KTEVKELY
+464 KAEVKELY

-486 QASAKADSPLAS
+486 QAGAKADSPLAG
-498 AVTKLQNNL
+498 AVTRLQNNL

-541 KNLAKENGSVSALLH
+541 KNLAKENGTVSALLH

-583 ASEAV
+583 ASEEV
-588 LDLIESHLDELT
+588 LDLIEAHLDELT

>member
-20 QAGIVEQS
+20 QAGTAEQS

-98 FTVKTTNNGNIAL
+98 FTVKTSNNGTIAL

-207 ANHIGELVGDTLG
+207 ANHIGELVGDTIG
-220 EMVSANPSEAVAFFD
+220 EMVSANPSEAVVFFD
-235 TILELMTENNST
+235 TILALLTENNST

-253 TMTNLENAYLVND
+253 PMTNLENAYLVND
-266 YAASIASD
+266 DAASLASD
-274 ENNNFMPG
+274 ENNNLMSG
-282 EEATK
+282 AEAAK
-287 VASDKAQD
+287 VASDK
-295 IAPGNLQNG
+295 
-304 SSEINAVVTGQVQN
+304 
-318 ASAQDTD
+318 AQDTD
-325 ATIAMLKAIMQQGNT
+325 ATIAMLKAIMQQGDT
-340 AFMSDEQMGQARATG
+340 TSMPDEQLGQARATG

-382 QETMEQLLRDLEAY
+382 QETMEQLIRDLDAF
-396 TSQNDTAKQLVEDF
+396 TAQNDAAKSLVEAF
-410 ARGNISGADLLKHL
+410 AKGNISGAELLKHL

-432 QFRALLSNH
+432 QFRALLSNQ

-464 KTEVKELY
+464 KAEVKELY

-486 QASAKADSPLAS
+486 QASAKADSPLAG
-498 AVTKLQNNL
+498 AVTRLQNNL

-519 VQLPLSLSGSEA
+519 VQLPLSLSGSDA

-541 KNLAKENGSVSALLH
+541 KNLAKENGTVSALLH

-583 ASEAV
+583 ASEEV
-588 LDLIESHLDELT
+588 LDLIEAHLDELT

>member
-7 LHVESNRGSVSGM
+7 LHVESNRESVSGM
-20 QAGIVEQS
+20 QAGTAEQS

-98 FTVKTTNNGNIAL
+98 FTVKTSNNGTIAL

-235 TILELMTENNST
+235 TILELLTEKNST

-266 YAASIASD
+266 DAASLASD
-274 ENNNFMPG
+274 ENNNLMSG
-282 EEATK
+282 AEAAK
-287 VASDKAQD
+287 VASDK
-295 IAPGNLQNG
+295 
-304 SSEINAVVTGQVQN
+304 
-318 ASAQDTD
+318 AQDTD
-325 ATIAMLKAIMQQGNT
+325 ATIAMLKAIMQQGDT
-340 AFMSDEQMGQARATG
+340 TSMPDEQLGQARATG
-355 QPGEAALQETQIHP
+355 QPGEAALQEIQVHP
-369 DGSVMQSGGTNSV
+369 DGNVMQSGGTNSV
-382 QETMEQLLRDLEAY
+382 QETMEQLIRDLEAF
-396 TSQNDTAKQLVEDF
+396 TVQNDAAKSLVEAF
-410 ARGNISGADLLKHL
+410 AKGNISGAELLKHL

-432 QFRALLSNH
+432 QFRALLSNQ

-464 KTEVKELY
+464 KAEVKELY

-486 QASAKADSPLAS
+486 QASAKADSPLAG
-498 AVTKLQNNL
+498 AVTRLQNNL

-541 KNLAKENGSVSALLH
+541 KNLAKENGTVSALLH

-569 RMNSEQHVNTNFMV
+569 RMNSEQYVNTNFMV
-583 ASEAV
+583 ASEEV
-588 LDLIESHLDELT
+588 LDLIEAHLDELT

>member
-20 QAGIVEQS
+20 QAGTAEQS

-83 KLDREMQMQ
+83 KLDREMQML

-98 FTVKTTNNGNIAL
+98 FTVKTSNNGTIAL

-145 MMKEGLPIGRDSLVY
+145 MMKEGLPICRDSLIY

-220 EMVSANPSEAVAFFD
+220 EMVSANLSEAVAFFD
-235 TILELMTENNST
+235 TILALLTENNST

-253 TMTNLENAYLVND
+253 PMTNLENAYLVND
-266 YAASIASD
+266 DAASLASD
-274 ENNNFMPG
+274 ENNNLMSG
-282 EEATK
+282 AEAAK
-287 VASDKAQD
+287 VASDK
-295 IAPGNLQNG
+295 
-304 SSEINAVVTGQVQN
+304 
-318 ASAQDTD
+318 AQDTD
-325 ATIAMLKAIMQQGNT
+325 ATIAMLKAIMQQGDT
-340 AFMSDEQMGQARATG
+340 TSMPDEQLGQARAMG
-355 QPGEAALQETQIHP
+355 QPGEATLQETQIHP

-382 QETMEQLLRDLEAY
+382 QETMEQLIRDLEAF
-396 TSQNDTAKQLVEDF
+396 TVQNDAAKSLVEAF
-410 ARGNISGADLLKHL
+410 AKGNISGAELLKHL

-432 QFRALLSNH
+432 QFRALLSNQ

-464 KTEVKELY
+464 KAEVKELY

-486 QASAKADSPLAS
+486 QAGAKADSPLAG
-498 AVTKLQNNL
+498 AVTRLQNNL

-541 KNLAKENGSVSALLH
+541 KNLAKENGTVSALLH

-583 ASEAV
+583 ASEEV
-588 LDLIESHLDELT
+588 LDLIEAHLDELT

>member
-20 QAGIVEQS
+20 QAGTAEQS

-98 FTVKTTNNGNIAL
+98 FTVKTSNNGTIAL

-220 EMVSANPSEAVAFFD
+220 EMVSANPSEAVVFFD
-235 TILELMTENNST
+235 TILELLTEKNST

-253 TMTNLENAYLVND
+253 PMTNLENAYLVND
-266 YAASIASD
+266 DAASLASD
-274 ENNNFMPG
+274 ENNNLMSG
-282 EEATK
+282 AEAAK
-287 VASDKAQD
+287 VASDK
-295 IAPGNLQNG
+295 
-304 SSEINAVVTGQVQN
+304 
-318 ASAQDTD
+318 AQDTD
-325 ATIAMLKAIMQQGNT
+325 ATIAMLKAIMQQGDT
-340 AFMSDEQMGQARATG
+340 TSMPDEQLGQARATG

-382 QETMEQLLRDLEAY
+382 QETMEQLIRDLEAF
-396 TSQNDTAKQLVEDF
+396 TAQNDAAKSLVEAF
-410 ARGNISGADLLKHL
+410 AKGNISGAELLKHL

-432 QFRALLSNH
+432 QFRALLSNQ

-464 KTEVKELY
+464 KAEVKELY

-486 QASAKADSPLAS
+486 QASAKADSPLAG
-498 AVTKLQNNL
+498 AVTRLQNNL

-541 KNLAKENGSVSALLH
+541 KNLAKENGTVSALLH

-583 ASEAV
+583 ASEEV
-588 LDLIESHLDELT
+588 LDLIEAHLDELT

>member
-7 LHVESNRGSVSGM
+7 LHVESNRESVSGM
-20 QAGIVEQS
+20 QAGTAEQS

-98 FTVKTTNNGNIAL
+98 FTVKTSNNGTIAL

-170 ADVTNLVQM
+170 ANVTNLVQM

-235 TILELMTENNST
+235 TILALLTENNST

-253 TMTNLENAYLVND
+253 PMTNLENAYLVND
-266 YAASIASD
+266 DAASLASD
-274 ENNNFMPG
+274 ENNNLMSG
-282 EEATK
+282 AEAAK
-287 VASDKAQD
+287 VASDK
-295 IAPGNLQNG
+295 
-304 SSEINAVVTGQVQN
+304 
-318 ASAQDTD
+318 AQDTD
-325 ATIAMLKAIMQQGNT
+325 ATIAMLKAIMQQGDT
-340 AFMSDEQMGQARATG
+340 TSMPDEQLGQARATG

-382 QETMEQLLRDLEAY
+382 QETMEQLIRDLEAF
-396 TSQNDTAKQLVEDF
+396 TVQNDAAKSLVEAF
-410 ARGNISGADLLKHL
+410 AKGNISGAELLKHL

-432 QFRALLSNH
+432 QFRALLSNQ

-464 KTEVKELY
+464 KAEVKELY

-486 QASAKADSPLAS
+486 QASAKADSPLAG
-498 AVTKLQNNL
+498 AVTRLQNNL

-541 KNLAKENGSVSALLH
+541 KNLAKENGTVSALLH

-583 ASEAV
+583 ASEEV
-588 LDLIESHLDELT
+588 LDLIEAHLDELT

>member
-20 QAGIVEQS
+20 QAGTAEQS

-235 TILELMTENNST
+235 AILELLTEKNST

-253 TMTNLENAYLVND
+253 PMTNLENAYLVND
-266 YAASIASD
+266 DAASLASD
-274 ENNNFMPG
+274 ENNNLMSG
-282 EEATK
+282 AEAAK
-287 VASDKAQD
+287 VASDK
-295 IAPGNLQNG
+295 
-304 SSEINAVVTGQVQN
+304 
-318 ASAQDTD
+318 AQDTD
-325 ATIAMLKAIMQQGNT
+325 ATIAMLKAIMQQGDT
-340 AFMSDEQMGQARATG
+340 TSMPDEQLGQARATG

-382 QETMEQLLRDLEAY
+382 QETMEQLIRDLEAF
-396 TSQNDTAKQLVEDF
+396 TAQNDAAKSLVEAF
-410 ARGNISGADLLKHL
+410 AKGNISGAELLKHL

-432 QFRALLSNH
+432 QFRALLSNQ

-464 KTEVKELY
+464 KAEVKELY

-486 QASAKADSPLAS
+486 QASAKADSPLAG
-498 AVTKLQNNL
+498 AVTRLQNNL

-541 KNLAKENGSVSALLH
+541 KNLAKENGTVSALLH

-583 ASEAV
+583 ASEEV
-588 LDLIESHLDELT
+588 LDLIEAHLDELT

>member
-20 QAGIVEQS
+20 QAGTAEQS

-83 KLDREMQMQ
+83 KLDREMQML

-98 FTVKTTNNGNIAL
+98 FTVKTSNNGTIAL

-235 TILELMTENNST
+235 AILELLTEKNST

-253 TMTNLENAYLVND
+253 PMTNLENAYLVND
-266 YAASIASD
+266 DAASLASD
-274 ENNNFMPG
+274 ENNNLMSG
-282 EEATK
+282 AEAAK
-287 VASDKAQD
+287 VASDK
-295 IAPGNLQNG
+295 
-304 SSEINAVVTGQVQN
+304 
-318 ASAQDTD
+318 AQDTD
-325 ATIAMLKAIMQQGNT
+325 ATIAMLKAIMQQSDT
-340 AFMSDEQMGQARATG
+340 TSMPDEQLGQTRATG
-355 QPGEAALQETQIHP
+355 QPDEAALQETQIHP

-382 QETMEQLLRDLEAY
+382 QETMEQLIRDFEAF
-396 TSQNDTAKQLVEDF
+396 TVQNDAAKSLVEAF
-410 ARGNISGADLLKHL
+410 AKGNISGAELLKHL

-432 QFRALLSNH
+432 QFRALLSNQ

-464 KTEVKELY
+464 KAEVKELY

-486 QASAKADSPLAS
+486 QASAKADSPLAG
-498 AVTKLQNNL
+498 AVTRLQNNL

-519 VQLPLSLSGSEA
+519 VQLPLALSGSEA

-541 KNLAKENGSVSALLH
+541 KNLAKENGTVSALLH

-583 ASEAV
+583 ASEEV
-588 LDLIESHLDELT
+588 LDLIEAHLDELT

-612 SCSLQEED
+612 SCSLQEEE

>member
-7 LHVESNRGSVSGM
+7 LHVESNRESVSGM
-20 QAGIVEQS
+20 QAGTAEQS

-98 FTVKTTNNGNIAL
+98 FTVKTSNNGTIAL

-235 TILELMTENNST
+235 TILELLTENNST

-266 YAASIASD
+266 DAASLASD
-274 ENNNFMPG
+274 ENNNLMSG
-282 EEATK
+282 AEAAK
-287 VASDKAQD
+287 VASDK
-295 IAPGNLQNG
+295 
-304 SSEINAVVTGQVQN
+304 
-318 ASAQDTD
+318 AQDTD
-325 ATIAMLKAIMQQGNT
+325 ATIAMLKAIMQQGDT
-340 AFMSDEQMGQARATG
+340 TSMPDEQLGQARATG
-355 QPGEAALQETQIHP
+355 QPGEAALQEIQVHP
-369 DGSVMQSGGTNSV
+369 DGNVMQSGGTNSV
-382 QETMEQLLRDLEAY
+382 QETMEQLIRDLEAF
-396 TSQNDTAKQLVEDF
+396 TVQNDAAKSLVEAF
-410 ARGNISGADLLKHL
+410 AKGNISGAELLKHL

-432 QFRALLSNH
+432 QFRALLSNQ

-464 KTEVKELY
+464 KAEVKELY

-486 QASAKADSPLAS
+486 QASAKADSPLAG
-498 AVTKLQNNL
+498 AVTRLQNNL

-541 KNLAKENGSVSALLH
+541 KNLAKENGTVSALLH

-583 ASEAV
+583 ASEEV
-588 LDLIESHLDELT
+588 LDLIEAHLDELT

>member
-20 QAGIVEQS
+20 QAGTAEQS

-83 KLDREMQMQ
+83 KLDREMQML

-98 FTVKTTNNGNIAL
+98 FTVKTSNNGTIAL

-235 TILELMTENNST
+235 AILELLTEKNST

-253 TMTNLENAYLVND
+253 PMKNLENAYLVND
-266 YAASIASD
+266 DAASLASD
-274 ENNNFMPG
+274 ENNNLMSG
-282 EEATK
+282 AEAAK
-287 VASDKAQD
+287 VASDK
-295 IAPGNLQNG
+295 
-304 SSEINAVVTGQVQN
+304 
-318 ASAQDTD
+318 AQDTD
-325 ATIAMLKAIMQQGNT
+325 ATIAMLKAIMQQGDT
-340 AFMSDEQMGQARATG
+340 TSMPDEQLGQARATG

-382 QETMEQLLRDLEAY
+382 QETMEQLIRDLDAFTEQNEA
-396 TSQNDTAKQLVEDF
+396 AKSLVEAF
-410 ARGNISGADLLKHL
+410 AKGNISGAELLKHL

-432 QFRALLSNH
+432 QFRALLSNQ

-464 KTEVKELY
+464 KAEVKELY

-486 QASAKADSPLAS
+486 QASAKADSPLAG
-498 AVTKLQNNL
+498 AVTRLQNNL

-541 KNLAKENGSVSALLH
+541 KNLAKENGTVSALLH

-583 ASEAV
+583 ASEEV
-588 LDLIESHLDELT
+588 LDLIEAHLDELT

>member
-7 LHVESNRGSVSGM
+7 LHVESNRESVSGM
-20 QAGIVEQS
+20 QAGTAEQS

-98 FTVKTTNNGNIAL
+98 FTVKTSNNGTIAL

-235 TILELMTENNST
+235 TILELLTESNST

-266 YAASIASD
+266 DAASLASD
-274 ENNNFMPG
+274 ENNNLMSG
-282 EEATK
+282 AEAAK
-287 VASDKAQD
+287 VASDK
-295 IAPGNLQNG
+295 
-304 SSEINAVVTGQVQN
+304 
-318 ASAQDTD
+318 AQDTD
-325 ATIAMLKAIMQQGNT
+325 ATIAMLKAIMQQGDT
-340 AFMSDEQMGQARATG
+340 TSMPDEQLGQARATG
-355 QPGEAALQETQIHP
+355 QPGEAALQEIQVHP
-369 DGSVMQSGGTNSV
+369 DGNVMQSGGTNSV
-382 QETMEQLLRDLEAY
+382 QETMEQLIRDLEAF
-396 TSQNDTAKQLVEDF
+396 TVQNDAAKSLVEAF
-410 ARGNISGADLLKHL
+410 AKGNISGAELLKHL

-432 QFRALLSNH
+432 QFRALLSNQ

-464 KTEVKELY
+464 KAEVKELY

-486 QASAKADSPLAS
+486 QASAKADSPLAG
-498 AVTKLQNNL
+498 AVTRLQNNL

-541 KNLAKENGSVSALLH
+541 KNLAKENGTVSALLH

-569 RMNSEQHVNTNFMV
+569 RMNSEQYVNTNFMV
-583 ASEAV
+583 ASEEV
-588 LDLIESHLDELT
+588 LDLIEAHLDELT

>member
-20 QAGIVEQS
+20 QAGAVEQY
-28 VRTGASREVIE
+28 VRTGASGEVIE

-98 FTVKTTNNGNIAL
+98 FTVKTSNNGTIAL

-235 TILELMTENNST
+235 TILELLTESNST

-266 YAASIASD
+266 DAASLASD
-274 ENNNFMPG
+274 ENNNLMSG
-282 EEATK
+282 AEAAK
-287 VASDKAQD
+287 VASDK
-295 IAPGNLQNG
+295 
-304 SSEINAVVTGQVQN
+304 
-318 ASAQDTD
+318 AQDTD
-325 ATIAMLKAIMQQGNT
+325 ATIAMLKAIMQQGDT
-340 AFMSDEQMGQARATG
+340 TSMPDEQLGQARATG
-355 QPGEAALQETQIHP
+355 QPGEATLQETQIHP

-382 QETMEQLLRDLEAY
+382 QETMEQLIRDLVAF
-396 TSQNDTAKQLVEDF
+396 TAQNDAAKSLVEAF
-410 ARGNISGADLLKHL
+410 AKGNISGAELLKHL

-432 QFRALLSNH
+432 QFRTLLSNQ

-464 KTEVKELY
+464 KAEVKELY

-486 QASAKADSPLAS
+486 QAGAKADSPLAG
-498 AVTKLQNNL
+498 AVTRLQNNL

-519 VQLPLSLSGSEA
+519 VQLPLSLSGSDA

-541 KNLAKENGSVSALLH
+541 KNLAKENGTVSALLH

-583 ASEAV
+583 ASEEV
-588 LDLIESHLDELT
+588 LDLIEAHLDELT

>member
-20 QAGIVEQS
+20 QAGTVEQS

-98 FTVKTTNNGNIAL
+98 FTVKTSNNGTIAL

-192 QFSAYKNYEHQVLDA
+192 QFSAYKIYEHQVLDA

-220 EMVSANPSEAVAFFD
+220 EMVSANPSEAVAFFNA
-235 TILELMTENNST
+235 ILELLTEKNST

-253 TMTNLENAYLVND
+253 PMTNLENAYLVND
-266 YAASIASD
+266 DAASLAGD
-274 ENNNFMPG
+274 ENNNLMSG
-282 EEATK
+282 AEAAK
-287 VASDKAQD
+287 VASDK
-295 IAPGNLQNG
+295 
-304 SSEINAVVTGQVQN
+304 
-318 ASAQDTD
+318 AQDTD
-325 ATIAMLKAIMQQGNT
+325 ATIAMLKAIMQQGDT
-340 AFMSDEQMGQARATG
+340 TSMPDEQLGQARAMG
-355 QPGEAALQETQIHP
+355 QPGEATLQETQIHP

-382 QETMEQLLRDLEAY
+382 QETMEQLIRDLVAF
-396 TSQNDTAKQLVEDF
+396 TAQNDAAKSLVEAF
-410 ARGNISGADLLKHL
+410 AKGNISGAELLKHL

-432 QFRALLSNH
+432 QFRALLSNQ
-441 GVQKLLGKSLTD
+441 GVQKLLAKSLTD

-464 KTEVKELY
+464 KAEVKELY

-486 QASAKADSPLAS
+486 QAGAKADSPLAG
-498 AVTKLQNNL
+498 AVTRLQNNL
-507 DFMNQLNQMFPY
+507 DSMNQLNQMFPY
-519 VQLPLSLSGSEA
+519 VQLPWTLSGSEA
-531 HGELYVYTNK
+531 DGELYVYTNK
-541 KNLAKENGSVSALLH
+541 KNLAKENGTVSALLH

-583 ASEAV
+583 ASEEV
-588 LDLIESHLDELT
+588 LDLIEAHLDELT

>member
-7 LHVESNRGSVSGM
+7 LHVESNRESVSGM
-20 QAGIVEQS
+20 QAGTAEQS

-98 FTVKTTNNGNIAL
+98 FTVKTSNNGTIAL

-235 TILELMTENNST
+235 TILELLTESNST

-266 YAASIASD
+266 DAASLASD
-274 ENNNFMPG
+274 ENNNLMSG
-282 EEATK
+282 AEAAK
-287 VASDKAQD
+287 VASDK
-295 IAPGNLQNG
+295 
-304 SSEINAVVTGQVQN
+304 
-318 ASAQDTD
+318 AQDTD
-325 ATIAMLKAIMQQGNT
+325 ATIAMLKAIMQQGDT
-340 AFMSDEQMGQARATG
+340 TSMSDEQLGQARATG
-355 QPGEAALQETQIHP
+355 QPGEAALQEIQVHP
-369 DGSVMQSGGTNSV
+369 DGNVMQSGGTNSV
-382 QETMEQLLRDLEAY
+382 QETMEQLIRDLDAF
-396 TSQNDTAKQLVEDF
+396 TAQNDAAKSLVEAF
-410 ARGNISGADLLKHL
+410 AKGNISGAELLKHL

-432 QFRALLSNH
+432 QFRALLSNQ

-464 KTEVKELY
+464 KAEVKELY

-486 QASAKADSPLAS
+486 QASAKADSPLAG
-498 AVTKLQNNL
+498 AVTRLQNNL

-541 KNLAKENGSVSALLH
+541 KNLAKENGTVSALLH

-583 ASEAV
+583 AREEV
-588 LDLIESHLDELT
+588 LDLIEAHLDELT

>member
-20 QAGIVEQS
+20 QAGTAEQS

-83 KLDREMQMQ
+83 KLDREMQML

-98 FTVKTTNNGNIAL
+98 FTVKTSNNGTIAL

-145 MMKEGLPIGRDSLVY
+145 MMKEGLPIGRDSLIY

-235 TILELMTENNST
+235 TILALLTENNST

-253 TMTNLENAYLVND
+253 PMTNLENAYLVND
-266 YAASIASD
+266 DAASLASD
-274 ENNNFMPG
+274 ENNNLMSG
-282 EEATK
+282 AEAAK
-287 VASDKAQD
+287 VASDK
-295 IAPGNLQNG
+295 
-304 SSEINAVVTGQVQN
+304 
-318 ASAQDTD
+318 AQDTD
-325 ATIAMLKAIMQQGNT
+325 ATIAMLKAIMQQSDT
-340 AFMSDEQMGQARATG
+340 TSMPDEQLGQTRATG
-355 QPGEAALQETQIHP
+355 QPDEAALQETQVHP
-369 DGSVMQSGGTNSV
+369 DGSVMQSDGTNSV
-382 QETMEQLLRDLEAY
+382 QETMEQLIRDFEAF
-396 TSQNDTAKQLVEDF
+396 TVQNDAAKSLVEAF
-410 ARGNISGADLLKHL
+410 AKGNISGAELLKHL
-424 KQECKDPA
+424 KQGCKDPA
-432 QFRALLSNH
+432 QFRALLSNQ

-464 KTEVKELY
+464 KAEVKELY

-486 QASAKADSPLAS
+486 QAGAKADSPLAG
-498 AVTKLQNNL
+498 AVTRLQNNL

-541 KNLAKENGSVSALLH
+541 KNLAKENGTVSALLH

-583 ASEAV
+583 ASEEV
-588 LDLIESHLDELT
+588 LDLIEAHLDELT